1 MLVNKV
7 ERFITKH
14 GLIEREDRIL
24 VAVSG
29 GPDSMCLLYLLHSLG
44 SRLDFEMAAVHLNHG
59 LRPEAG
65 SEEALVRE
73 HCRQLGLAFYSRQVR
88 VDCLAKEWK
97 TSLEDAGRRA
107 RYSYFTEVAQA
118 LDFSRIATAHHYDDV
133 AESVLLHLLRG
144 SGIRGLR
151 GIMPLNGLLIRPL
164 LGVTKAEIQSYVKET
179 DIAFCL
185 DPSNTDPEFIRNRIR
200 HKLIPYLQRE
210 YNPRI
215 ADALN
220 NLAVIAQAEDEA
232 IENEIDRHW
241 PEICLEEEPGRL
253 VLRLQA
259 WADLHLAYKRR
270 IVHRTLKLMSDQAHW
285 SQGDIEKVMELESK
299 NGSSCTLHL
308 KKGVRITR
316 GYDRIIFTT
325 QTALKTEFRE
335 QVSIPGEIRIPQA
348 GISIS
353 LARVERKQ
361 YLPQPGDMVFD
372 LDRLPGKL
380 WLRSRQAGD
389 VFRPLGMQG
398 SKKLKKWFIDNK
410 IPAAD
415 RSRIPLLG
423 GDDNEIYAIWG
434 HAVSR
439 LAAVDRGTVNLL
451 VISQYTD

>member
-14 GLIEREDRIL
+14 QLVKPGDRIL
-24 VAVSG
+24 LAVSG
-29 GPDSMCLLYLLHSLG
+29 GPDSMCLLHMLHSLG
-44 SRLDFEMAAVHLNHG
+44 PKLELEIAAVHLNHG
-59 LRPEAG
+59 LRAEAG
-65 SEEALVRE
+65 SEEDLVRE
-73 HCRQLGLAFYSRQVR
+73 HCRRLGLALYSRQVQ
-88 VDCLAKEWK
+88 VDHLAREWK

-107 RYSYFTEVAQA
+107 RYSFFAEVAKD
-118 LDFSRIATAHHYDDV
+118 LEFRSIATAHHYDDV
-133 AESVLLHLLRG
+133 AETVLLHLLRG

-164 LGVTKAEIQSYVKET
+164 LGVTKAEILAYAEEK
-179 DIAFCL
+179 DITYCL

-200 HKLIPYLQRE
+200 HRLIPYLQRE

-215 ADALN
+215 VEALN

-232 IENEIDRHW
+232 IESQIEHLW
-241 PEICLEEEPGRL
+241 PGLCREEEPGLL
-253 VLRLQA
+253 VLSLKR
-259 WADLHLAYKRR
+259 WTDLHLAYKRR
-270 IVHRTLKLMSDQAHW
+270 IVYRALKRMSDQAPW
-285 SQGDIEKVMELESK
+285 SQGDVEKIIDLEGKS
-299 NGSSCTLHL
+299 GSSCTLNL

-325 QTALKTEFRE
+325 LTAPKTQFRE
-335 QVSIPGEIRIPQA
+335 QVSIPGEIRIPQT
-348 GISIS
+348 GISLHLS
-353 LARVERKQ
+353 RVKREHYQ
-361 YLPQPGDMVFD
+361 LQPGDMLLD

-415 RSRIPLLG
+415 RGRIPLLA
-423 GDDNEIYAIWG
+423 GDETEIYAIWG

-439 LAAVDRGTVNLL
+439 LAAMDQGTINLL
-451 VISQYTD
+451 VISQGR